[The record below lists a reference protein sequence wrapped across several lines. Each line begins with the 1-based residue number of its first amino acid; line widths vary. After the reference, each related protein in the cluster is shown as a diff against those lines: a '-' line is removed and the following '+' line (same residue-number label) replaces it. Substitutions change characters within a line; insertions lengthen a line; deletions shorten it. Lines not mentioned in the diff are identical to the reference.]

1 MFIVFDLLVDDK
13 GNSLRAAPA
22 SGASQTSGI
31 FRFLCVSE
39 QKRACR
45 QRSGGR
51 LPGGAI
57 AYIPAERRALEVLGR
72 VDLVGRLGRRCGD
85 QIVSG
90 GMRVVHCGGQCRA
103 GRQCSGGGD

>member
-1 MFIVFDLLVDDK
+1 MFIVFDSLVDDK

-45 QRSGGR
+45 ERTGGVYPDIWNLSLLVRIGTKTR
-51 LPGGAI
+51 LP
-57 AYIPAERRALEVLGR
+57 
-72 VDLVGRLGRRCGD
+72 
-85 QIVSG
+85 
-90 GMRVVHCGGQCRA
+90 
-103 GRQCSGGGD
+103 